1 MNSNKNS
8 KYVLPMISIGALVL
22 VGLLSA
28 PQINLV
34 LAKEKDDGDS
44 ILYISTI
51 RELLNQSMI
60 EFNVENYTGASELVD
75 IAYIDNYEFIE
86 DPLEELD
93 KELMEETEIMIRE
106 DYADAIEDK
115 ESEKASILL
124 DQILI
129 NLDKAEAKFLEE
141 P

>member
-93 KELMEETEIMIRE
+93 KELMKETEIMIRE

-115 ESEKASILL
+115 ESEQASILL

>member
-1 MNSNKNS
+1 
-8 KYVLPMISIGALVL
+8 MISIGALVL
-22 VGLLSA
+22 VGLVSA
-28 PQINLV
+28 SQINLV
-34 LAKEKDDGDS
+34 LAKEKNDGDS

-60 EFNVENYTGASELVD
+60 EFKEENYSGASELVD

-86 DPLEELD
+86 DQLEELD

-115 ESEKASILL
+115 ESEKVSILL

-129 NLDKAEAKFLEE
+129 NLDEAEAKFQEE
-141 P
+141 S